1 MRLQLFKSTTYPLFL
16 NAWYERMT
24 LNQFQLPPV
33 ELLMKSLNQDVTW
46 PKHPYGYEVYY
57 LENLKEQD
65 NTTLLQV
72 RFLPT
77 DKQRDFISVFMSI
90 DESVIQ
96 QITVHFSVRG
106 DDRNASKMLEE
117 LKSVMHSLNMQASDV
132 ELLVEG
138 FMEVGPMRF
147 IREAKISGFVW
158 VGEPLNRY
166 IHISENPFIIPFIMR
181 KGR

>member
-1 MRLQLFKSTTYPLFL
+1 MYTMRLQLFTSTTYPLFL

-24 LNQFQLPPV
+24 SNQFHLPPV
-33 ELLMKSLNQDVTW
+33 ELLLKSLKQDVTW
-46 PKHPYGYEVYY
+46 PEHRYEYEVYH

-77 DKQRDFISVFMSI
+77 DKRRDVISVFMSI

-96 QITVHFSVRG
+96 QITVNFSVRG
-106 DDRNASKMLEE
+106 DDMNASKMLEE
-117 LKSVMHSLNMQASDV
+117 LTSVMHSLNMQASDV

-138 FMEVGPMRF
+138 YMEVGPMRF
-147 IREAKISGFVW
+147 IREAKISGFLW

-166 IHISENPFIIPFIMR
+166 IHISENPFIMP

>member
-1 MRLQLFKSTTYPLFL
+1 MYTMRLQLFTSTTYPLYL

-24 LNQFQLPPV
+24 SNQFQLPPL
-33 ELLMKSLNQDVTW
+33 ELLLKSLKQDVTW
-46 PKHPYGYEVYY
+46 PKHPYGYEVYF

-77 DKQRDFISVFMSI
+77 DKQRDYISVFMSI

-96 QITVHFSVRG
+96 QITVNFSVRG
-106 DDRNASKMLEE
+106 DHMNASKMFEGLI
-117 LKSVMHSLNMQASDV
+117 SVMQSLNMQASDV

-147 IREAKISGFVW
+147 IREAKICGFVW
-158 VGEPLNRY
+158 VGEPFNRY
-166 IHISENPFIIPFIMR
+166 IHISENPFIMR

>member
-1 MRLQLFKSTTYPLFL
+1 MYAMRLQLFKSITYPLFL

-24 LNQFQLPPV
+24 SNQFQLPPV
-33 ELLMKSLNQDVTW
+33 ELLLKSLNQDVTW

-77 DKQRDFISVFMSI
+77 DERLDFISVSMSI
-90 DESVIQ
+90 DARVIQ
-96 QITVHFSVRG
+96 QITVNFAVRG
-106 DDRNASKMLEE
+106 DHMNASKMLEE
-117 LKSVMHSLNMQASDV
+117 LKSVMYSLNMQASDV

-147 IREAKISGFVW
+147 IREAKISGFLW

-166 IHISENPFIIPFIMR
+166 IHISENPFIMR
-181 KGR
+181 PPI

>member
-1 MRLQLFKSTTYPLFL
+1 MYVMRLQLFTSTTYPLFL

-24 LNQFQLPPV
+24 SNQFQLPPV
-33 ELLMKSLNQDVTW
+33 ELLLQSLKQDVTW
-46 PKHPYGYEVYY
+46 PKHPYGYDVYF

-72 RFLPT
+72 RFLPS

-96 QITVHFSVRG
+96 RITVNFSLRG
-106 DDRNASKMLEE
+106 DHMNASKMLEE
-117 LKSVMHSLNMQASDV
+117 LQSVMQILNMQASDV

-147 IREAKISGFVW
+147 IQEARIGGFMW

-166 IHISENPFIIPFIMR
+166 IHISESPFII
-181 KGR
+181 K

>member
-1 MRLQLFKSTTYPLFL
+1 MYTMRLQLFKSTTYPLFL

-24 LNQFQLPPV
+24 SNQFQLPPL
-33 ELLMKSLNQDVTW
+33 ELLLKSLNQDVTW

-57 LENLKEQD
+57 LENLQEQD

-96 QITVHFSVRG
+96 QITVNFSVRG
-106 DDRNASKMLEE
+106 DHMNASKMLEE

-147 IREAKISGFVW
+147 IRESRISGFVW

-166 IHISENPFIIPFIMR
+166 IHISENPFIMR